1 MSSLFLSGKASENLM
16 KNIYTKR
23 KKWLRFLI
31 LKLNLKFRIVM
42 SSLFLSG
49 KVTVNFSK
57 IYQNS
62 YFRGKCNLRKNKW

>member
-1 MSSLFLSGKASENLM
+1 MILNLSLKFRIVMSSLFLSGKASENLM

-23 KKWLRFLI
+23 KKGLSVLI

-49 KVTVNFSK
+49 KSNSK
-57 IYQNS
+57 
-62 YFRGKCNLRKNKW
+62 FL